1 MNEETTAA
9 MKVLGVLFLLSVL
22 VAVPDPVLMWFVV
35 WAAMSGT
42 WTFWTVYAAWMLLVS
57 LVCTGA
63 LIRYLFFNLPKTP
76 ASPTK

>member
-1 MNEETTAA
+1 

-22 VAVPDPVLMWFVV
+22 VAVPDPALLWVTWNA
-35 WAAMSGT
+35 WGT
-42 WTFWTVYAAWMLLVS
+42 GVWTFWTVYAAWMLLVS

-76 ASPTK
+76 VSPTK

>member
-1 MNEETTAA
+1 MSKETTAA

-42 WTFWTVYAAWMLLVS
+42 WTFWTVYASWMLLVS

-63 LIRYLFFNLPKTP
+63 LIRYLFFNLPETP